1 MVDQPETETPR
12 LDPMASPEARAEF
25 VRNLKALV
33 AAGSY
38 EVSSDEIALAVLTD
52 LVRNNHSA

>member
-25 VRNLKALV
+25 VRNLKALMV
-33 AAGSY
+33 AGSY
-38 EVSSDEIALAVLTD
+38 EVPSDDIALAVLAD
-52 LVRNNHSA
+52 LARSSHSA

>member
-1 MVDQPETETPR
+1 MVDQLDTEIPR
-12 LDPMASPEARAEF
+12 LDPMAPAEARAEF

-38 EVSSDEIALAVLTD
+38 EVPSDEIALAVLTD
-52 LVRNNHSA
+52 LVRNNHCA